1 MLMQEPID
9 LDEIR
14 QKLKQNNLPQHLIDN
29 FKALNKTQEEE
40 FRKLELALEED
51 ERLKIAETK
60 NSSTSKDDE
69 IQNDDDLDLSDLIEE
84 EEEVDERS
92 VSPIESA
99 ALPNKDNL
107 PGNSSQRADTP
118 QQAPAANQ
126 NKRKSRSGFG
136 TRVSGHLR
144 ARNSNEVVG
153 RPYFDDEDKS
163 NPSNIKTGVAAEE
176 IVSELIKSVLQ
187 PEFLNILVGQTPVL
201 TSTIGLENR
210 TILLKLRA
218 CWGVGTIAM
227 FSYQNRS
234 LKKLKR
240 KGKDFQFLLL
250 NL

>member
-1 MLMQEPID
+1 MK
-9 LDEIR
+9 R
-14 QKLKQNNLPQHLIDN
+14 
-29 FKALNKTQEEE
+29 
-40 FRKLELALEED
+40 
-51 ERLKIAETK
+51 AETK
-60 NSSTSKDDE
+60 NSATHKDDD
-69 IQNDDDLDLSDLIEE
+69 IQNEDDFDLSDLIEK
-84 EEEVDERS
+84 EEVDEPS
-92 VSPIESA
+92 LSPIESA

-118 QQAPAANQ
+118 QQASAANQ

-187 PEFLNILVGQTPVL
+187 PEFFEHIGGTNTGFDIHYRLGEQDYFVEVKAYWEVGMT
-201 TSTIGLENR
+201 
-210 TILLKLRA
+210 
-218 CWGVGTIAM
+218 AM
-227 FSYQNRS
+227 FSYRNPS